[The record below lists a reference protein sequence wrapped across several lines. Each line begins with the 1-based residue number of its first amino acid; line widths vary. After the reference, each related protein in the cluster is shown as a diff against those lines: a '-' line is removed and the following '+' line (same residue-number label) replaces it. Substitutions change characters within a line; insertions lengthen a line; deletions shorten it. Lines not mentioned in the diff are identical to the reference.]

1 MIDGIKIEDLFLKD
15 VKRSIDGV
23 IKVDKNDDLSI
34 YTELDEYV
42 VTKESREHF
51 DKFFT
56 RYLNA
61 TQEPTDKIGVWV
73 SGFFGSGKSHFIKI
87 LSYLMENRT
96 INGKKSLDFFREKI
110 EDPLIFDNIEK
121 SVNYGTK
128 DVILFNIDS
137 KASTV
142 DRDNELIVN
151 VMMRAFNEKRGYY
164 GDVFWIAEMEEDLD
178 NKGLFSSFK
187 EEFLKINGE
196 PWENRR
202 SSYAFEYDDVVDA
215 LVNCGYQS
223 RDACEKLFDNDGAAY
238 HFDVE
243 KFAEKLKKYCDS
255 KGDDHQVIFLIDEIG
270 QYIGE
275 NSELMLNLQTIVE
288 ELGTKLLGKAWVIV
302 TSQADIDLITQEKVK
317 GYDFSKIQG
326 RFDTRLSLSSANVDE
341 VIKRRILAKKED
353 YKDTLSVYFDE
364 KQTILKNLLSFSN
377 GTAQMKLYS
386 GSDDFTNVYPFVPY
400 QFIILQ
406 KVFDQIRQTGYTGK
420 HLAKGER
427 SLLNAFK
434 EATEKYCTD
443 GIGILVPFSSF
454 YSTVENFLDPIIKRT
469 IKQAEENDVLN
480 NEDCDLLK
488 ILFMIRHVSD
498 VQPNLENL
506 VALSVSSVDEDKLE
520 LKKRVA
526 ESLKKLEGQTL
537 INKSGDSYSFLT
549 NEEQEINRE
558 IKNLDID
565 RHLVLDDIFK
575 VVFDSNDICPKNSKY
590 VFNKVLDDKIK
601 PVNNADITVK
611 FLTPLSD
618 ELTRGSGQRTL
629 HGDNLSNIDSTDTLL
644 FIFPEKS
651 EFVDMVRK
659 YLKINKYLTQNSSKS
674 NNEILHR
681 ILLDKTQ
688 EMEKLK
694 DSAAKSIYEG
704 ASEARI
710 FIHGKEVTS
719 IGNKNPKDR
728 VKEGLVILFENVFSK
743 EGYVTRDFDPDT
755 DVLRVLRSDDLEKF
769 GFGKSEV
776 NKRALKEILDYVEIR
791 TEKNDNV
798 VLKEVKNRFSGK
810 PYGWK
815 DMTISGLVAT
825 LFAAEDIKLRYQK
838 TILQGDS
845 EEIARYLT
853 RKDDAERVIL
863 EIRKPAGMETI
874 NNVKSVLR
882 DVFDKTAI
890 PEKEKDLFDRCH
902 EILNDE
908 MRSIDKIAGKYA
920 EEKRYPGEK
929 DILAYEH
936 LLKNLL
942 SITDPSQ
949 FLGMISDDKDTLT
962 ELKENV
968 SPVMRFFGSP
978 QVDIF
983 RKAARKIDP
992 FKRNEQFLGWSS
1004 FSHQGQ

>member
-1 MIDGIKIEDLFLKD
+1 MTNGIKIEDLFLKD
-15 VKRSIDGV
+15 VKRNINGV
-23 IKVDKNDDLSI
+23 IKVDQDDEASI

-56 RYLNA
+56 RYLNT
-61 TQEPTDKIGVWV
+61 TQEPIDKIGVWV

-96 INGKKSLDFFREKI
+96 VHDKTALEFFREKI
-110 EDPLIFDNIEK
+110 EDTLIFDNIER

-164 GDVFWIAEMEEDLD
+164 RDVFWIAEMEEDLD
-178 NKGLFSSFK
+178 NKGLYDSFK
-187 EEFLKINGE
+187 EEFLKLNGDS
-196 PWENRR
+196 WENKR
-202 SSYAFEYDDVVDA
+202 SSYAFEQDDIVGA

-223 RDACEKLFDNDGAAY
+223 REANERLFDNDGIAY

-255 KGDDHQVIFLIDEIG
+255 KGNDHQIIFLIDEIG

-353 YKDTLSVYFDE
+353 CKDMLSVYFDE

-427 SLLNAFK
+427 SMLNAFK
-434 EATEKYCTD
+434 EASVKYCDD

-454 YSTVENFLDPIIKRT
+454 YSTVESFLDPIIKRT
-469 IKQAEENDVLN
+469 IKQAEDNDVLN
-480 NEDCDLLK
+480 KEDCDLLK
-488 ILFMIRHVSD
+488 ILFMIRHVAD

-549 NEEQEINRE
+549 NEEQDINRK

-565 RHLVLDDIFK
+565 RHLILDDIYNT
-575 VVFDSNDICPKNSKY
+575 VFTTNDICPVKHSKY
-590 VFNKVLDDKIK
+590 VFNRVLDDKIK
-601 PVNNADITVK
+601 PSNNADITVK

-618 ELTRGSGQRTL
+618 ELTRGSGQRSL
-629 HGDNLSNIDSTDTLL
+629 HGENLSNIDSTDTLL
-644 FIFPEKS
+644 FIFPDKS
-651 EFVDMVRK
+651 DFVDMVRK
-659 YLKINKYLTQNSSKS
+659 YLRISKYLTQNSSRS
-674 NNEILHR
+674 NNDILHR
-681 ILLDKTQ
+681 IMLDKTQ
-688 EMEKLK
+688 EMERLK
-694 DSAAKSIYEG
+694 ESAVKSIFEG

-728 VKEGLVILFENVFSK
+728 VKEGLDMSRMVLIPIVMCCVF
-743 EGYVTRDFDPDT
+743 
-755 DVLRVLRSDDLEKF
+755 
-769 GFGKSEV
+769 
-776 NKRALKEILDYVEIR
+776 
-791 TEKNDNV
+791 
-798 VLKEVKNRFSGK
+798 
-810 PYGWK
+810 
-815 DMTISGLVAT
+815 
-825 LFAAEDIKLRYQK
+825 
-838 TILQGDS
+838 
-845 EEIARYLT
+845 
-853 RKDDAERVIL
+853 
-863 EIRKPAGMETI
+863 
-874 NNVKSVLR
+874 
-882 DVFDKTAI
+882 
-890 PEKEKDLFDRCH
+890 
-902 EILNDE
+902 
-908 MRSIDKIAGKYA
+908 
-920 EEKRYPGEK
+920 
-929 DILAYEH
+929 
-936 LLKNLL
+936 
-942 SITDPSQ
+942 
-949 FLGMISDDKDTLT
+949 
-962 ELKENV
+962 
-968 SPVMRFFGSP
+968 
-978 QVDIF
+978 
-983 RKAARKIDP
+983 
-992 FKRNEQFLGWSS
+992 
-1004 FSHQGQ
+1004 